1 MWGGGIIVICISSV
15 LTNCTVI
22 SDIYGGG
29 GKLGGGSYLICLYIG
44 MVLGKCYKEIQAW
57 LNNYSVCVGFILSS
71 TIAILSWRL
80 LCVKG
85 FIFDRLGILGAG
97 INPPGWHLLLYS
109 VSIMMSI
116 FFGEK
121 LFSSFYV
128 TDWIMK
134 GFALIGRH
142 TLYIFLYHMLFLG
155 LLGGALYFINFS
167 KITGVIICYFSM
179 IGGSLLIE
187 IACKKAWKYIL
198 RSYEYRG

>member
-1 MWGGGIIVICISSV
+1 MWGGIFVICISSV

-44 MVLGKCYKEIQAW
+44 MVLGKYYKEIQAW

-85 FIFDRLGILGAG
+85 FIFDRFGIFGEG
-97 INPPGWHLLLYS
+97 INPPGLHLLLYS

-121 LFSSFYV
+121 LFSSFFV
-128 TDWIMK
+128 TDCIIK
-134 GFALIGRH
+134 ELTHIGRH
-142 TLYIFLYHMLFLG
+142 TLYIFLYHRLFLDY
-155 LLGGALYFINFS
+155 LRAELYDIRIS
-167 KITGVIICYFSM
+167 KIMGMIIYYFSM
-179 IGGSLLIE
+179 IGGSLFIE
-187 IACKKAWKYIL
+187 IVCKKVWKYIL
-198 RSYEYRG
+198 KSYE